1 MMVGIAQ
8 LRTSTHKLAI
18 ETGRYQRP
26 VVPSNERV
34 CRICNSGQ
42 VEDEIHFIGQCTA
55 YNEHRKFLIQEIN
68 LTHFT
73 GSEEEQFAIIMTPTK
88 EEDFEALGQYIFK
101 CFRTRKDN
109 PSPL

>member
-1 MMVGIAQ
+1 MVGIAQ

-55 YNEHRKFLIQEIN
+55 YNEHRKLLIQEMN
-68 LTHFT
+68 LTQFT
-73 GSEEEQFAIIMTPTK
+73 GSEEEQVTIIMTSTK
-88 EEDFEALGQYIFK
+88 EEDFESLGQYILK

-109 PSPL
+109 LSPL